1 MRVWSTILGIS
12 VLTGGIWSAEI
23 SRSGEAGEASEVS
36 EAGQERDGKF
46 FSVFQIVKFKNEAC
60 TTNTGEMGTC
70 YTESE
75 CQSAGGTPAGSC
87 ASSFGSCCLFKAQTC
102 GAEINQNN
110 SYIESPMYPSSYSGG
125 MCMYT
130 MKKCDSKI
138 CQFRLDFEDVM
149 LAQPNAGDCN
159 NDSLVIS
166 QVDAVSTKVVP
177 MSLCGTLTGQHMYL
191 TVKNSDPAKIAFS
204 VTSMTSMS
212 RWKIRV
218 TQIMC
223 DDTSILAP
231 EGCLT
236 YDMGDSGDIM
246 SYNYDSGS
254 GALINNQMFC
264 HCIKKTDNYCD
275 IALSSNG
282 FDLGT
287 DDSLTF
293 GNNKQTGTTFGSSG
307 MLNWNFTGPYCALVE
322 SGVDGS
328 TNNGGYSIGYL
339 KLPC

>member
-1 MRVWSTILGIS
+1 
-12 VLTGGIWSAEI
+12 
-23 SRSGEAGEASEVS
+23 
-36 EAGQERDGKF
+36 
-46 FSVFQIVKFKNEAC
+46 
-60 TTNTGEMGTC
+60 
-70 YTESE
+70 
-75 CQSAGGTPAGSC
+75 
-87 ASSFGSCCLFKAQTC
+87 
-102 GAEINQNN
+102 
-110 SYIESPMYPSSYSGG
+110 MYPSSYSGG

-138 CQFRLDFEDVM
+138 CQFRSVIIRF
-149 LAQPNAGDCN
+149 LAFGNYKNFLFPDLILRMWCWHSRTLVTAITTLWWSPRWTQSQPRWCPCPCVGP
-159 NDSLVIS
+159 SLAS
-166 QVDAVSTKVVP
+166 TVSHLSYHCLPHTKHSV
-177 MSLCGTLTGQHMYL
+177 YL

-223 DDTSILAP
+223 DDTAILAP

-307 MLNWNFTGPYCALVE
+307 MLNCE
-322 SGVDGS
+322 SRVK
-328 TNNGGYSIGYL
+328 IC
-339 KLPC
+339 PAVI